1 MSSLQLAALL
11 TLACLAL
18 LRATG
23 RLGFLSRE
31 FPSAPRRLVAA
42 ALFLAVI
49 AACIFYPAVSAED
62 VGAIDPADLW
72 FPALFLGHVVLVGF
86 LFAWWRLRGDVRL
99 SEFLRLDRLEP
110 GDLRRG
116 LLLGAVG
123 WVLTIGI
130 TTAIAPLVTRS
141 GVLPEP
147 QEVPELMRW
156 MAELSI
162 WRKLIIIAA
171 AMTVE
176 EAFFRAFLQTRI
188 GLIPSS
194 VLFAL
199 SHAGYGLPL
208 MLVSVLVIS
217 LVIGWSLERTG
228 RLLPCI
234 VAHGVFDSVQ
244 LLVVIPWAIRMMT
257 HGGSG

>member
-1 MSSLQLAALL
+1 MSSFQLAALL
-11 TLACLAL
+11 TVACLAL
-18 LRATG
+18 FRATG
-23 RLGFLSRE
+23 RLGFLSQE
-31 FPSAPRRLVAA
+31 FPSGPRRLAAA
-42 ALFLAVI
+42 ALLLAVL
-49 AACIFYPAVSAED
+49 AACVFYPAVSAEE
-62 VGAIDPADLW
+62 VGAINPADLW
-72 FPALFLGHVVLVGF
+72 FPALFFGHLVLVVF
-86 LFAWWRLRGDVRL
+86 LLAWWRLRGNVRL
-99 SEFLRLDRLEP
+99 LEFLRLDRSQV

-116 LLLGAVG
+116 LLIGAVG
-123 WVLTIGI
+123 WALTLGI
-130 TTAIAPLVTRS
+130 TAAIAPLVTRS

-156 MAELSI
+156 MAQLSV
-162 WRKLIIIAA
+162 WRKLTIVAA

-188 GLIPSS
+188 GLVLSS

-208 MLVSVLVIS
+208 MLASVLVIS

-234 VAHGVFDSVQ
+234 VAHGVFDAVQ
-244 LLVVIPWAIRMMT
+244 LLVVIPWVIRTMT
-257 HGGSG
+257 HGGAG